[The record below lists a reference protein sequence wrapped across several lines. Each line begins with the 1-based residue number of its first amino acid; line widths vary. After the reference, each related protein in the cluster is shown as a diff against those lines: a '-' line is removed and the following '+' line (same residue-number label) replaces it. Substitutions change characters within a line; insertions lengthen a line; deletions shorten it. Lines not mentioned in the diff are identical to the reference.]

1 MPTHTSLSRVSAAG
15 TLIALGIVYGDIG
28 TSPLYTVRGV
38 FVSRPVTEE
47 VVLGT
52 ISCILWTLTLL
63 TTVKY
68 VFIALK
74 ADNNGEGGILALFA
88 RLRRLK
94 VRWLYLAAII
104 GAAALLAD
112 GIITP
117 PISVASAIE
126 GLRILKP
133 DLNTVPIVIVILVG
147 LFAFQQFGTAIIGKF
162 FGPVMILFFTMLA
175 VLGGKE
181 LVQNFSILRALNP
194 YYAVH
199 MVTQVPGAFWLLGSI
214 FLCSTGAEALY
225 ADMGHVGRPNIYV
238 SWTFVKICLVLN
250 YLGQGAWLLRHLGP
264 PLGEQNLFFLMIPPA
279 LLLPAII
286 LCTLAT
292 IIASQAL
299 ISGSFTLVI
308 EALRLHF
315 WPKVRISYPTE
326 LRGQAYV
333 ASLNWLLCAGCI
345 GVVLLFRESGNMEA
359 AFGLAVTITML
370 MTTVLLAYYLRLR
383 RTNPVW
389 ILLLLGVYFTIEGS
403 FLVANLAKFTHGGWL
418 SVLLSVLL
426 LTVMVAWI
434 QGQRIRN
441 DLTELVPLADY
452 LPLLQELSNDESVPK
467 FATHLVYLTK
477 SGDST
482 QLENGI
488 VHSIFK
494 KRPKRADVYY
504 LVHVETTDDPYTR
517 TFHVTHV
524 LPQELVRIDIRL
536 GFRVDPAINYMFRQ
550 IVGDLVK
557 NKEID
562 ITSRYESL
570 RGQEVVGDFQF
581 VLLNKTV
588 PYQHFLRGWKR
599 LVLRLHGWLKWLG
612 VSDQESFGL
621 DNSTFTVENVPL
633 QMPPRPELV
642 LVREP

>member
-1 MPTHTSLSRVSAAG
+1 MSASLSKATPAG

-38 FVSRPVTEE
+38 FAHRPVTED

-52 ISCILWTLTLL
+52 ISCVLWTLTLL

-88 RLRRLK
+88 RLRRLP
-94 VRWLYLAAII
+94 VRWLYIPAII

-133 DLNTVPIVIVILVG
+133 DLDTVPVVVVILLG
-147 LFAFQQFGTAIIGKF
+147 LFAFQQFGTAVIGKF
-162 FGPVMILFFTMLA
+162 FGPVMLLFFAMLA
-175 VLGGKE
+175 VLGVGH
-181 LVQNFSILRALNP
+181 LVQAPGILRALNP

-238 SWTFVKICLVLN
+238 SWTFVKTCLVLN
-250 YLGQGAWLLRHLGP
+250 YLGQGAWLLQHLGP
-264 PLGEQNLFFLMIPPA
+264 ELGEQNLFFLMIPPA
-279 LLLPAII
+279 LLLPAIA

-299 ISGSFTLVI
+299 ISGSFTLVV
-308 EALRLHF
+308 EALRLNF

-326 LRGQAYV
+326 LRGQSYV

-345 GVVLLFRESGNMEA
+345 GVVLYFRESGKMEA

-370 MTTVLLAYYLRLR
+370 MTTLLLAYYLRQR
-383 RTNPVW
+383 RTPAVLRW
-389 ILLLLGVYFTIEGS
+389 AIIGLYVVVEGAY
-403 FLVANLAKFTHGGWL
+403 LVANLRKFPEGGWL
-418 SVLLSVLL
+418 SVLLSVLIL
-426 LTVMVAWI
+426 VVIVAWI
-434 QGQRIRN
+434 QGQRIRR
-441 DLTELVPLADY
+441 DLTEFVPVDDW
-452 LPLLQELSNDESVPK
+452 LPLLQTLSNDASVPK
-467 FATHLVYLTK
+467 YATHLVYLTK
-477 SGDST
+477 STDSKRI
-482 QLENGI
+482 ENAI
-488 VHSIFK
+488 IHSIFK
-494 KRPKRADVYY
+494 KNPKRADVYY
-504 LVHVETTDDPYTR
+504 FVHVHTDDDPYTR
-517 TFHVTHV
+517 TFHVEHV
-524 LPQELVRIDIRL
+524 VPQELVRIDFYL
-536 GFRVDPAINYMFRQ
+536 GFRVDHAINYMFRQ
-550 IVGDLVK
+550 VVTDLVK
-557 NKEID
+557 NGEID
-562 ITSRYESL
+562 ITSRYASL
-570 RGQEVVGDFQF
+570 RDQDIAGDFQF
-581 VLLNKTV
+581 VLLNKTL
-588 PYQHFLRGWKR
+588 PYERFLRGWQR
-599 LVLRLHGWLKWLG
+599 VALRLHGGLKWLG

-621 DNSTFTVENVPL
+621 DNSAFTVENVPL
-633 QMPPRPELV
+633 QMPARPELA
-642 LVREP
+642 LSRI

>member
-1 MPTHTSLSRVSAAG
+1 MHSRATTAG

-38 FVSRPVTEE
+38 FAHRPVTEE

-52 ISCILWTLTLL
+52 ISAVLWTLTLL

-88 RLRRLK
+88 RLRRMPVK
-94 VRWLYLAAII
+94 WLYIPAII

-133 DLNTVPIVIVILVG
+133 DLDTVPIVVVILLG
-147 LFAFQQFGTAIIGKF
+147 LFTFQQFGTAIIGKL
-162 FGPVMILFFTMLA
+162 FGPVMLLFFTMLA
-175 VLGGKE
+175 VLGVVH
-181 LVQNFSILRALNP
+181 LVQAPSILRALNP
-194 YYAVH
+194 YYALH

-225 ADMGHVGRPNIYV
+225 ADMGHVGRPNIYL

-250 YLGQGAWLLRHLGP
+250 YLGQGAWLLQHLGP
-264 PLGEQNLFFLMIPPA
+264 ELGEKNLFFLMIPPA
-279 LLLPAII
+279 LLLPAIA

-299 ISGSFTLVI
+299 ISGSFTLVV
-308 EALRLHF
+308 EALRLNF

-326 LRGQAYV
+326 LRGQSYV

-345 GVVLLFRESGNMEA
+345 GVVLYFRESGKMEA

-370 MTTVLLAYYLRLR
+370 MTTLLLAYYLRQQRMNAVLR
-383 RTNPVW
+383 WLIVGTYLV
-389 ILLLLGVYFTIEGS
+389 VEGAY
-403 FLVANLAKFTHGGWL
+403 LVANLRKFPEGGWL
-418 SVLLSVLL
+418 SVALSLVIL
-426 LTVMVAWI
+426 VVIVSWI
-434 QGQRIRN
+434 QGQRIRR
-441 DLTELVPLADY
+441 DLTEFVPVADW
-452 LPLLQELSNDESVPK
+452 LPLLQTLSNDTSVAK
-467 FATHLVYLTK
+467 YATHLVYLTK
-477 SGDST
+477 STDSK
-482 QLENGI
+482 LIENGI
-488 VHSIFK
+488 IHSIFK
-494 KRPKRADVYY
+494 KNPKRADIYY
-504 LVHVETTDDPYTR
+504 FVHVHTDDDPYTR
-517 TFHVTHV
+517 TFHVEHLV
-524 LPQELVRIDIRL
+524 PQELVRVDFRL
-536 GFRVDPAINYMFRQ
+536 GFRVDHAINYMFRQ
-550 IVGDLVK
+550 VVTDLVK

-562 ITSRYESL
+562 ITSRYASL
-570 RGQEVVGDFQF
+570 REQDIAGDFQF
-581 VLLNKTV
+581 VLLNKTL
-588 PYQHFLRGWKR
+588 PYERFLRGWKR
-599 LVLRLHGWLKWLG
+599 VALRLHGGLKWLG
-612 VSDQESFGL
+612 ISDQESFGL

-633 QMPPRPELV
+633 QMPLRPELQ
-642 LVREP
+642 LTRD